1 MSPADTQN
9 LPSAPLQP
17 RCAVIGVVG
26 RTNSGKSTLVNRLVG
41 EKVSIVSP
49 VVQTTR
55 NTIRGILTEPRG
67 QLVFMDTPGLHKSE
81 SVLGTL
87 MNRMARQ
94 AAAGVDVILL
104 VIDGSQPPQIE
115 DEGWMRRVLVA
126 EQPCVILLNQ
136 NDRQPFHAAAYA
148 ALWEKIQQEK
158 NLTRDLPRIAASA
171 MTGDGVAPLL
181 DALFHLAVP
190 HPDYLFPPDTATDF
204 PRKLAIADV
213 IREKLFVKLHQEVP
227 HEIAVLV
234 DQIEE
239 TPGAWQ
245 VSASILVNRPSQK
258 PIVIGLKG
266 RTLRYVHRA
275 AEPELSAL
283 FDVKVSLTL
292 WVKVEKN
299 WMKNFWIL
307 RQLGYAGTL

>member
-1 MSPADTQN
+1 
-9 LPSAPLQP
+9 
-17 RCAVIGVVG
+17 VIGVVG
-26 RTNSGKSTLVNRLVG
+26 RTNSGKSTLINRLVG

-49 VVQTTR
+49 IVQTTR

-81 SVLGTL
+81 STLGTL

-104 VIDGSQPPQIE
+104 VIDGSHPPQIE
-115 DEGWMRRVLVA
+115 DEGWLRRVLVA
-126 EQPCVILLNQ
+126 DQPCVILLNQ
-136 NDRQPFHAAAYA
+136 GDRQPFLAADYA
-148 ALWEKIQQEK
+148 ALWARIQQEK
-158 NLTRDLPRIAASA
+158 NQVRDLPWRTASA
-171 MTGDGVAPLL
+171 ATGAGL
-181 DALFHLAVP
+181 DALLDTLFGLAVP
-190 HPDYLFPPDTATDF
+190 HPDYLFPPDTVTDF

-213 IREKLFVKLHQEVP
+213 IREKLFAKLHQEVP
-227 HEIAVLV
+227 HEIAVLI
-234 DQIEE
+234 DRIEE
-239 TPGAWQ
+239 TPGAWH

-283 FDVKVSLTL
+283 FDVKVDLAL
-292 WVKVEKN
+292 WVKVEKD

-307 RQLGYAGTL
+307 RQLGYAGTR